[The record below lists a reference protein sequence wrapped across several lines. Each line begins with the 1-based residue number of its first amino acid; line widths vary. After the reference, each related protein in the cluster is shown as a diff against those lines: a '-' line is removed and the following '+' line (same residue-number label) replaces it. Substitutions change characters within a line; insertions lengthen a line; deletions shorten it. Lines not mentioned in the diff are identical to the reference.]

1 MNSMA
6 NSNRINTLSAANA
19 FEASSSVIGGGGV
32 TGSTTISAASRHNAN
47 KKRPISPEQVL
58 RLFGTTTSSSSA
70 PSNYNSN
77 GSGVTR
83 DRGRRSPA
91 SSPPSTTHQVNKVS
105 TIFNVVL
112 IITINF
118 PFTRSVHFNFVI
130 IIIVKVMYYIYT
142 RNTYLC
148 EWAYCVNT

>member
-1 MNSMA
+1 MIGGGGA
-6 NSNRINTLSAANA
+6 VGGGGVGV
-19 FEASSSVIGGGGV
+19 SVSGGGGV
-32 TGSTTISAASRHNAN
+32 TGSTTVAAASRHNAN

-70 PSNYNSN
+70 PSNYNYSN

-105 TIFNVVL
+105 TDSFHS
-112 IITINF
+112 F
-118 PFTRSVHFNFVI
+118 PFLFVYKI
-130 IIIVKVMYYIYT
+130 STLTVNDSICIV
-142 RNTYLC
+142 
-148 EWAYCVNT
+148 

>member
-1 MNSMA
+1 MS
-6 NSNRINTLSAANA
+6 LLANA
-19 FEASSSVIGGGGV
+19 FEGSSSVIGGGVGGV
-32 TGSTTISAASRHNAN
+32 GGGSGGVGGGSGATGSTTITAASRHNAN

-70 PSNYNSN
+70 PSNYNYSN

-105 TIFNVVL
+105 TIFVPKYLLFPLRSLHSFCFFPICVVKCCCCCCC
-112 IITINF
+112 
-118 PFTRSVHFNFVI
+118 S
-130 IIIVKVMYYIYT
+130 
-142 RNTYLC
+142 C
-148 EWAYCVNT
+148 